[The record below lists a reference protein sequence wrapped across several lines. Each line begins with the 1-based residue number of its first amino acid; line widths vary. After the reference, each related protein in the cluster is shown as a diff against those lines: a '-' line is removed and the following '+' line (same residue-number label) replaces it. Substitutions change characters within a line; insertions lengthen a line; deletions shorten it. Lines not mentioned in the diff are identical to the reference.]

1 MFRLLNF
8 IVSIAVCGSFVTPA
22 LADDGRHGRTCAAK
36 ARGLYGFHCHGNAF
50 NGVEFDQVTFVGTVE
65 GDAKG
70 FYEGYGTFNSDL
82 GSSDTHVA
90 GQATFGRNCF
100 GRIVY
105 TTNEI
110 LLPGGGT
117 IPLPPITFDFIAV
130 DDSNEILG
138 AAVAPGMTGDAVPRL
153 VCRLVRI
160 R

>member
-1 MFRLLNF
+1 MSRLSKL
-8 IVSIAVCGSFVTPA
+8 IASVIASAAFATPA
-22 LADDGRHGRTCAAK
+22 FADDSRHGRTCAAK
-36 ARGLYGFHCHGNAF
+36 AKGLYGFHCHGSAF
-50 NGVEFDQVTFVGTVE
+50 NGVAFDQVTFVGTVE

-70 FYEGYGTFNSDL
+70 FYEGYGTFNSDQ
-82 GSSDTHVA
+82 GSFNTHLA

-100 GRIVY
+100 GRVVY

-117 IPLPPITFDFIAV
+117 IPLPAAIFDFIGV

-138 AAVAPGMTGDAVPRL
+138 AGVAPGMTGDAVPRL
-153 VCRLVRI
+153 VCRLVRV